1 MWQEK
6 RNNGIMTNGDTK
18 DLFSDMFPSS
28 PRGGGGVAYDWLV
41 ILQFS
46 DPEQRPC
53 DAAAT
58 VWPGWKTT
66 RG

>member
-1 MWQEK
+1 
-6 RNNGIMTNGDTK
+6 MTNGDTK

-28 PRGGGGVAYDWLV
+28 PHGGSSV
-41 ILQFS
+41 ILLLMRFS

-58 VWPGWKTT
+58 VWPG
-66 RG
+66 